1 MNKLMGSKVVGE
13 KASVMTN
20 ADTCV
25 MAAKSDPKNM
35 AGSSQSGTPHLAL
48 LKHVTAR
55 LLLVVSCYCC
65 SS

>member
-35 AGSSQSGTPHLAL
+35 AGSSQSGTPHLEL
-48 LKHVTAR
+48 LKYM